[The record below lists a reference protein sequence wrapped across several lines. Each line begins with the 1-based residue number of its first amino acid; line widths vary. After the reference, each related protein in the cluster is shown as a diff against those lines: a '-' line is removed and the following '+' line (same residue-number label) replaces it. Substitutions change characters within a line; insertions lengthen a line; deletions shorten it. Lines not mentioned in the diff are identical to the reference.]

1 MTNSCFLS
9 RAQLSTALVVLALV
23 ASLALQLAGMG
34 TLAMALQALAIAAAG
49 VTLWWMSRA
58 AALIVLA
65 RDTCRRIVQGDFEAR
80 ILGIPTQGATGEL
93 LHAINDMIDGCDAFV
108 REATAAMTAV
118 NHNKYYRR
126 ILRAGLHG
134 GLLHGA
140 DVINAATHSIAAR
153 IGRFEHQTSELEVTV
168 NGIVS
173 ALDSGASEM
182 SGNAGNLRAGA
193 SSTLHSVTSVA
204 AASEQAATNMQ
215 SVASATARLSSSAG
229 EVGADVSRSATI
241 AHRAVDRVADAAGH
255 VDVLRE
261 VAVRISEV
269 AKSINGIASQT
280 NLLALNATIEA
291 ARAGEAGRG
300 FAVVAHEVKALA
312 TQTATFTAEIEAQ
325 IGQVQSATDKVS
337 DSIAEIGTV
346 IAEVNEITSKVAG
359 AAEAQSAATA
369 EIARNIDEAFAVVRE
384 ISVNVQ
390 SLAETARTTE
400 QLATSTMQASG
411 DVSSQSGLLTQEIR
425 SYLGEARQNLVDQAG
440 TNAA

>member
-9 RAQLSTALVVLALV
+9 RAQLSTALVILAV
-23 ASLALQLAGMG
+23 IASLALHLAGMA
-34 TLAMALQALAIAAAG
+34 TAAMALQAVAIAMAG
-49 VTLWWMSRA
+49 VALWWMSRA
-58 AALIVLA
+58 SALIAQA

-80 ILGIPTQGATGEL
+80 ILGIPTRGTTGEL

-126 ILRAGLHG
+126 ILRGGLHG

-140 DVINAATHSIAAR
+140 DAINAATTSIAAR
-153 IGRFEHQTSELEVTV
+153 IGRFEHQTAELEATV
-168 NGIVS
+168 NNIVS
-173 ALDSGASEM
+173 ALDSGASAM
-182 SGNAGNLRAGA
+182 SGNAGNLRSGA
-193 SSTLHSVTSVA
+193 SSTLQSVTSVA

-215 SVASATARLSSSAG
+215 SVASAASRLSSSAG
-229 EVGADVSRSATI
+229 EVGADVNRSATI
-241 AHRAVDRVADAAGH
+241 AHRAVDRVADATGH

-312 TQTATFTAEIEAQ
+312 TQTAAFTAEIEAQ

-337 DSIAEIGTV
+337 DSISEIGTV

-359 AAEAQSAATA
+359 ASEAQSVATA
-369 EIARNIDEAFAVVRE
+369 EIARNVDEAFAVVRE
-384 ISVNVQ
+384 ISASIQ
-390 SLAETARTTE
+390 SLAETARNTE
-400 QLATSTMQASG
+400 HLATSTLVASG
-411 DVSSQSGLLTQEIR
+411 DVSSQSGLLTQQIR
-425 SYLGEARQNLVDQAG
+425 SYLGEARQNLVDEAG
-440 TNAA
+440 TKAA